1 MPKKKDEYP
10 EIKDTSRPSR
20 DAASMKETTGQSQ
33 AEWEVIK
40 ARGKPTD
47 EEYEARYQALLKRY
61 NISPDNYKT
70 SKSGAAEYTESTK
83 QEPKSKTKPKTE
95 KSKTSPTKE
104 QKKTTS
110 TSPLKIREKTDFFSS
125 PSF

>member
-1 MPKKKDEYP
+1 MLTSNRQDPVLFLHFLHFELYFQHHRQKKSRKVKETGMPKKKDEYP

-33 AEWEVIK
+33 AEWEAIK

-61 NISPDNYKT
+61 NISPDNNKT
-70 SKSGAAEYTESTK
+70 SKS
-83 QEPKSKTKPKTE
+83 
-95 KSKTSPTKE
+95 
-104 QKKTTS
+104 
-110 TSPLKIREKTDFFSS
+110 RFSFS
-125 PSF
+125 YSMGCYAGDD